1 MLNRNC
7 LVVFPE
13 LARVASIPARIDFA
27 AAKEQAGDRPPL
39 YCYAVSES
47 AAATIVDIAATLGAS
62 RLILGAP
69 RRHGLVNILRGNVV
83 REVSDLL
90 PEEIDLIVYA

>member
-1 MLNRNC
+1 MSFTRTT
-7 LVVFPE
+7 
-13 LARVASIPARIDFA
+13 S
-27 AAKEQAGDRPPL
+27 AKEKAGDHPPL
-39 YCYAVSES
+39 CCYAVSES
-47 AAATIVDIAATLGAS
+47 AAPTIVDIAATLGAS

-69 RRHGLVNILRGNVV
+69 KRNALVNILRGNVV

>member
-1 MLNRNC
+1 MTERDTKRKWRED
-7 LVVFPE
+7 PE
-13 LARVASIPARIDFA
+13 AAETFA
-27 AAKEQAGDRPPL
+27 AATQQAGDHPPIC
-39 YCYAVSES
+39 CYAVSQS
-47 AAATIVDIAATLGAS
+47 AAGTIVDIAATLGAS

-69 RRHGLVNILRGNVV
+69 KRNALVNILRGNVV